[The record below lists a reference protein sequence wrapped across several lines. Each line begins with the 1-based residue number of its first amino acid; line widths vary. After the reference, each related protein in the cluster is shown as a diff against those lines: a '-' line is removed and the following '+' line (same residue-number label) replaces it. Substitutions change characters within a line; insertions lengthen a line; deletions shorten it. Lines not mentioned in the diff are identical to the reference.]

1 MGLDAR
7 VRCNCIKEGKTA
19 PFPFPG
25 RLAFDK
31 CGDPFLLS
39 QNEVAAEAMLE
50 SEDMSE
56 LHVFDQWEYN
66 LGCGHDDGLLAAA
79 RIGNMALVAH
89 IRGWINACADATKQA
104 FPALLEKVVY
114 SGTHCGDCIDSAQ
127 AGVLLRELETL
138 APLAQDELHREF
150 VDTMT
155 KLCEASIASG
165 NPIVF

>member
-7 VRCNCIKEGKTA
+7 VRCTCIKEGKTT

-39 QNEVAAEAMLE
+39 QDEAAAQEMRE

-56 LHVFDQWEYN
+56 LHVFDKWEYD
-66 LGCGHDDGLLAAA
+66 LGCGHDGHLVRT
-79 RIGNMALVAH
+79 RIGNIAYVGH
-89 IRGWINACADATKQA
+89 VREWINAHEQTATPR
-104 FPALLEKVVY
+104 FPILLKRVVY
-114 SGTHCGDCIDSAQ
+114 SGSHCGDCINSSD
-127 AGVLLRELETL
+127 AGALLRELEIL
-138 APLAQDELHREF
+138 ASLAQDEHHRAF
-150 VDTMT
+150 VESMLQ
-155 KLCEASIASG
+155 LCKASLASG